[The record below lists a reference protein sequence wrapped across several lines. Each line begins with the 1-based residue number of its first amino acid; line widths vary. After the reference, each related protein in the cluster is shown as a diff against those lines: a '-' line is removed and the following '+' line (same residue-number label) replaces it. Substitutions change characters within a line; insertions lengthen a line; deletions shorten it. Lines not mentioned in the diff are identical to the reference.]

1 MLLYNRPY
9 VNLEAGVTPIMPH
22 SHTSHH
28 HHKAELLHAAGRN
41 RMLRAVT
48 ITAIAI
54 SVLLMLIKLGAWTMT
69 HATSL
74 LSSLAESLSDILMSW
89 VNFFAIRY
97 ASKPADDDHR
107 FGHNSMEDIAGLF
120 QFAVICGSMLFIAAQ
135 ALEDVI
141 HGSSIRE
148 PEYGIW
154 VMIISLVLT
163 TILVIYQRYVFK
175 RTGSLIIKADSLH
188 YVGDILTCL
197 AIIGSLLAAY
207 IFEIYWLDPILA
219 LGIAAYIIIEARH
232 IGLRAFN
239 NLMDHEMPDDEK
251 TKIIEALIEFPEVLG
266 HHNLKTRY
274 SGAKPFIQMH
284 VELRK
289 DLTFQQAHEITEQ
302 LEKKLESL
310 FHEADVILHQ
320 DPV

>member
-1 MLLYNRPY
+1 M
-9 VNLEAGVTPIMPH
+9 VH
-22 SHTSHH
+22 SHSHH
-28 HHKAELLHAAGRN
+28 HHAHTLPQAGRN
-41 RMLRAVT
+41 RMLRMVT
-48 ITAIAI
+48 IAAIVL
-54 SVLLMLIKLGAWTMT
+54 SVALMLLKLGAWTMT

-74 LSSLAESLSDILMSW
+74 LSSLAESMADILMSW
-89 VNFFAIRY
+89 VNYFAIRY

-148 PEYGIW
+148 PQYGIW
-154 VMIISLVLT
+154 VMIISLVVT
-163 TILVIYQRYVFK
+163 TVLVIYQRYVFK

-197 AIIGSLLAAY
+197 AIIASLLAAY

-219 LGIAAYIIIEARH
+219 LGIAAFIIMEARH

-239 NLMDHEMPDDEK
+239 NLMDHEMADDEK
-251 TKIIEALIEFPEVLG
+251 TRIIEALQSFPDIRG

-284 VELRK
+284 LELNK
-289 DLTFQQAHEITEQ
+289 DLTFLQAHDITEA
-302 LEKKLESL
+302 LEQKLQSM
-310 FHEADVILHQ
+310 FPDADVILHQ